1 MTGSGTG
8 AGIPS
13 HLKEGSTL
21 SELGLQVPPTRSQ
34 ALPQAILLAQ
44 VLRVGGSEGIAV
56 PRGCQLVLP
65 ELQPPPWDSTQSFPH
80 WSSTSSPSPDFRH
93 CGHQGQS
100 GASCPACCLLGLPCS
115 PVVPEPLTWT
125 RGGTGELWEPWLEAS
140 LSTGAVSGGPG
151 RPPGPQV
158 VQRHAC
164 PEPVSAR
171 PSAEQGPLAHQPRL
185 EGPQGRKERE
195 AASNHSC
202 PLQTC
207 WWTDSPVTARPRRPA
222 RWATLCAWRCG

>member
-13 HLKEGSTL
+13 HLKEGSAL
-21 SELGLQVPPTRSQ
+21 LELGLQVPPTRSQ

-44 VLRVGGSEGIAV
+44 VLRVGGSEGIAI

-100 GASCPACCLLGLPCS
+100 GASRPACCLLGLPYS

-140 LSTGAVSGGPG
+140 LSTGAVSGGGAASRLPRACLCQALSRTG
-151 RPPGPQV
+151 SRGAQVSGTSLTWRGRREGRSERPPLTTRVPCRRAG
-158 VQRHAC
+158 
-164 PEPVSAR
+164 
-171 PSAEQGPLAHQPRL
+171 
-185 EGPQGRKERE
+185 GR
-195 AASNHSC
+195 
-202 PLQTC
+202 
-207 WWTDSPVTARPRRPA
+207 TA
-222 RWATLCAWRCG
+222 L